1 MQRKVKEDRMS
12 LINAGMNNLNIL
24 GGGGVNQDLR
34 SNAYKDLNTGFKI
47 ARSAAVSPSHSA
59 LALVSP

>member
-1 MQRKVKEDRMS
+1 MS

-59 LALVSP
+59 LALNSP